1 MFTFIHLNFEWKHW
15 NLRLRLYLL
24 WIKVLGKYK
33 MIAKMLWPLIQVN
46 LPLMFF
52 INEIPILSQKYK
64 KRLYDFFTVTL
75 RSFIKYHSPLLF
87 SVTKHH
93 KKRWDIPT
101 PYAWP
106 NYYASPSENMLQIY
120 SRTPMPKSRI
130 SKVASQLYWNHTSA
144 RVFSCK
150 FAVYFQNT
158 FY

>member
-1 MFTFIHLNFEWKHW
+1 MFTFRHLNFEWKHW

-24 WIKVLGKYK
+24 WIKVLAKYK
-33 MIAKMLWPLIQVN
+33 MIAKTLWPLIQVN
-46 LPLMFF
+46 LPLIFF
-52 INEIPILSQKYK
+52 INEIPILSQKYNK
-64 KRLYDFFTVTL
+64 GLYDFFTVTL

-87 SVTKHH
+87 SVTKHYQ
-93 KKRWDIPT
+93 KRWDIPT

-106 NYYASPSENMLQIY
+106 NYWAPPSENMQQIY
-120 SRTPMPKSRI
+120 RRTPMPKSYI
-130 SKVASQLYWNHTSA
+130 NKVASQLYWNHTSA